1 MVLGFDMRPSLV
13 GQSQVVG
20 VVWPHW
26 GRGGRPGR
34 RVQHRLG
41 HVLRVCAS
49 SIPCLLG
56 CCCPECVTS
65 ELNVLLD
72 LSWKA
77 ATKSLSPLQT
87 KPLLQVLSESTWTV
101 AVRVIHGDEGVG
113 DIPGVRGGSGG
124 RSEDRAQ

>member
-1 MVLGFDMRPSLV
+1 MQYTS
-13 GQSQVVG
+13 
-20 VVWPHW
+20 
-26 GRGGRPGR
+26 
-34 RVQHRLG
+34 
-41 HVLRVCAS
+41 
-49 SIPCLLG
+49 
-56 CCCPECVTS
+56 CVTS

-113 DIPGVRGGSGG
+113 DIPGVLGGSRGGLKFMHKGT
-124 RSEDRAQ
+124 RLIQELRLRV